1 MNKNIKMEKDAKMI
15 DMSTFINMLRT
26 DVVEFQFEK
35 KDGSIRTAYGTR
47 NPKIIADKIGAT
59 TSSTIKGKSSDKPG
73 LITYFDMEK
82 VQFRCFAEERFLGVI
97 DEHSRMFE
105 SNSSA
110 NNILNFEMYTY
121 INESLNSC
129 DYEED
134 EEE

>member
-1 MNKNIKMEKDAKMI
+1 MEEMEKSINMVDI
-15 DMSTFINMLRT
+15 PTFINMLRT
-26 DVVEFQFEK
+26 DIVEFQFEK

-47 NPKIIADKIGAT
+47 NPKIIADKIGAS

-82 VQFRCFAEERFLGVI
+82 VQFRCFAENRFLGVI

-110 NNILNFEMYTY
+110 NNILSFEMYTY

-129 DYEED
+129 CGEDCDED
-134 EEE
+134 EE